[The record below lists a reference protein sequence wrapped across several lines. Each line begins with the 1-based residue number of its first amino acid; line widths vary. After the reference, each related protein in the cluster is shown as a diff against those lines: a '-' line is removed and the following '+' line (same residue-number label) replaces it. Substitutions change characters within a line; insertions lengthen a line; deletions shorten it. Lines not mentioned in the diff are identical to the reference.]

1 MREKIKKSV
10 RRMRE
15 KMRKRRLVVA
25 LGLAI
30 FASLVLTAVS
40 LTIYKVGDYYRY
52 DLSRPGYESER
63 SNVVSTTT
71 TITYDTSSAFSK
83 EDIDSSISEFDGHT
97 QNISKYNTF
106 GDSSLSDEDLQLTT
120 TTSQ

>member
-1 MREKIKKSV
+1 
-10 RRMRE
+10 MRE